1 MGGLNI
7 IMTRFL
13 PSSSCKNSWIFKPKT
28 IVFTI
33 LGTSFCHEHV
43 KCYELQQVMR
53 QHDEIFIDI
62 LNRFQTTS
70 YIIKDISFYEQMLLK
85 NTTFK

>member
-1 MGGLNI
+1 M
-7 IMTRFL
+7 
-13 PSSSCKNSWIFKPKT
+13 C
-28 IVFTI
+28 
-33 LGTSFCHEHV
+33 
-43 KCYELQQVMR
+43 

-70 YIIKDISFYEQMLLK
+70 YIIKDISFYEQMLFK